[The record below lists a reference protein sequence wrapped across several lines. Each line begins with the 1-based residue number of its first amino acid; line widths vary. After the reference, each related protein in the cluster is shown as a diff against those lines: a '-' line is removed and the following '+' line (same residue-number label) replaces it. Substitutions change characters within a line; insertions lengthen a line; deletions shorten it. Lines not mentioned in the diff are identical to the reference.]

1 MEENEMTKRRFVLV
15 CAVFAVAA
23 MLLAGCG
30 AAATPAPA
38 TATPVAP
45 AAATQVPPVATLVP
59 PTPVPPTIVPPTPVP
74 PTPTKAPTVAPT
86 AAPTVAPTVAPTA
99 APTKTTVPAGPG
111 PTVAPTAVPTAGVEV
126 PRPSNAGGPGQAV
139 NLKGD
144 IKNGIAVFN
153 SKAQDKNCATC
164 HGPEGKGNVQN
175 PGSSDGTVPPLNPID
190 DALKDKDSMVF
201 ATNIDLF
208 IEHGSTPGG
217 PTPQLLMPAWG
228 DEKKLS
234 PQEIAD
240 VIAYVISLNP

>member
-1 MEENEMTKRRFVLV
+1 MTKRRFVLV
-15 CAVFAVAA
+15 CVVFAVAA

-38 TATPVAP
+38 TPVPP
-45 AAATQVPPVATLVP
+45 AAATPVPPPPTAVPPPPTAIPPP
-59 PTPVPPTIVPPTPVP
+59 PTPVPPTPVPPTPVP
-74 PTPTKAPTVAPT
+74 PTPTTAPTVAPT
-86 AAPTVAPTVAPTA
+86 IAPTVAPTS
-99 APTKTTVPAGPG
+99 APTKAAVA
-111 PTVAPTAVPTAGVEV
+111 TVAPTVAPTAGVEV
-126 PRPSNAGGPGQAV
+126 PRPSNAGGPGPAI

-144 IKNGIAVFN
+144 VKNGVAVFN

-190 DALKDKDSMVF
+190 EGLKDKDALVY

-208 IEHGSTPGG
+208 LEHGSTPGG
-217 PTPQLLMPAWG
+217 PNPQLLMPAWG

-240 VIAYVISLNP
+240 VIAYVMSLNQ